1 MTIKGFLVETNYSS
15 PPLPDLVEKAACP
28 TTALRLASLHAASA
42 YEGVSK

>member
-1 MTIKGFLVETNYSS
+1 VETNYNS

-28 TTALRLASLHAASA
+28 TSALRLATKHAAGA